1 MKILRIMALLL
12 LLVAITAGAQQRKTT
27 SAATHAPAIVKPG
40 ERPEVLLETTM
51 GNIRIQLYNETPQH
65 RDNFLKLIREYHFY
79 DSLLFH
85 RVIPD
90 FMIQAG
96 DPSSKNAPKGARLGE
111 QSLDYNIPA
120 EIRLPQIFHKRGTL
134 AAARE
139 PDIVNPMHE
148 SSSSQFYIVIGKKQD
163 DKGLERGRKNLQK
176 LFGDSLTMTKEMEET
191 YRTIGGTPHL
201 DGAYT
206 VFGEV
211 TEGMDV
217 VEKIQNVKRDEYDRP
232 LEDVRII
239 KATILKDI
247 PGHEKKLVKRTVKK
261 PVRRKR

>member
-1 MKILRIMALLL
+1 MPTDIINIGQRRCKLHTSHANPAF
-12 LLVAITAGAQQRKTT
+12 LLVQPTARHEEKNEGIWR
-27 SAATHAPAIVKPG
+27 
-40 ERPEVLLETTM
+40 EMET
-51 GNIRIQLYNETPQH
+51 I
-65 RDNFLKLIREYHFY
+65 
-79 DSLLFH
+79 
-85 RVIPD
+85 
-90 FMIQAG
+90 
-96 DPSSKNAPKGARLGE
+96 
-111 QSLDYNIPA
+111 

-163 DKGLERGRKNLQK
+163 EKGLERGRKNLQK

-217 VEKIQNVKRDEYDRP
+217 VEKIQNVERDEYDRP

-239 KATILKDI
+239 KATILKDM
-247 PGHEKKLVKRTVKK
+247 PGHEKKQVKRTVKK

>member
-1 MKILRIMALLL
+1 MKRISHLIAVMA
-12 LLVAITAGAQQRKTT
+12 TALCGLGAQAQTPVDT
-27 SAATHAPAIVKPG
+27 VEH
-40 ERPEVLLETTM
+40 EVLLETTK
-51 GNIRIQLYNETPQH
+51 GNIRVKLFNDTPRH
-65 RDNFLKLIREYHFY
+65 RDHFMKLVREGYY
-79 DSLLFH
+79 NGLLFH

-163 DKGLERGRKNLQK
+163 EKGLERGRKNLQK
-176 LFGDSLTMTKEMEET
+176 LFGDSLTMTKEMENT

-217 VEKIQNVKRDEYDRP
+217 VEKIQNVERDEYDR
-232 LEDVRII
+232 LVEDVRII
-239 KATILKDI
+239 KATILKDM
-247 PGHEKKLVKRTVKK
+247 PGYEKKQVKRTVKK